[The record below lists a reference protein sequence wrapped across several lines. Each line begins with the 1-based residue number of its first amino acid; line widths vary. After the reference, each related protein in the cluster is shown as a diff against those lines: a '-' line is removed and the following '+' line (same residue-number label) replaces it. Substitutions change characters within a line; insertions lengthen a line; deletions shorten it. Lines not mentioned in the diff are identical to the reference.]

1 MTFQDLNTFS
11 PSFFTIAIKLVLA
24 AGTGALIG
32 MEREKH
38 GRPAGLRTHLL
49 VALAS
54 CLMMIISESV
64 YLKYGNIPGT
74 STLRIDPS
82 RIAAQII
89 AGIGFIGAGV
99 ILKDGL
105 TVRGL
110 TTAACLWLA
119 AAIGMGFG
127 LGIYLPTIASA
138 LIAVSSLI
146 FLKKLEPYINKDRY
160 LTFRV
165 DIDEGI
171 DIYPKLEEIF
181 DRYNMKITDVSCTF
195 HPRIGAT
202 EYKFVLTQHHK
213 RMGRELS
220 QEVSTLHGVKK
231 IEYW

>member
-1 MTFQDLNTFS
+1 MLHELNTFG
-11 PSFFTIAIKLVLA
+11 PSSLTIIIKLLLA
-24 AGTGALIG
+24 ALAGALVG

-64 YLKYGNIPGT
+64 YLKYGQIPGT
-74 STLRIDPS
+74 SILRIDPS

-105 TVRGL
+105 SVRGL

-127 LGIYLPTIASA
+127 LGLYLPTIVSTIIAISA
-138 LIAVSSLI
+138 LI
-146 FLKKLEPYINKDRY
+146 FLKRLEPYIHKDRY

-165 DIDEGI
+165 ETDEWI
-171 DIYPKLEEIF
+171 DIYPQLEEIF
-181 DRYNMKITDVSCTF
+181 VRYQMIVTDVSCSLQ
-195 HPRIGAT
+195 PRNGET
-202 EYKFVLTQHHK
+202 HYKFVLTQHRK
-213 RMGRELS
+213 RMGRELALTVA
-220 QEVSTLHGVKK
+220 ELKGVKK
-231 IEYW
+231 IEYL

>member
-1 MTFQDLNTFS
+1 MLHEINTLGPTS
-11 PSFFTIAIKLVLA
+11 YTILVQLVLA
-24 AGTGALIG
+24 ATGGALIG
-32 MEREKH
+32 IEREKH

-64 YLKYGNIPGT
+64 YLKYGQTPGT
-74 STLRIDPS
+74 SILRIDPS
-82 RIAAQII
+82 RIAAQIV

-127 LGIYLPTIASA
+127 LGLYLPTIVSTLIGISA
-138 LIAVSSLI
+138 LI
-146 FLKKLEPYINKDRY
+146 FLKRLEPYINKDRY

-165 DIDEGI
+165 ETIEGI
-171 DIYPKLEEIF
+171 DIYPQLLEIF
-181 DRYNMKITDVSCTF
+181 SQFSMNVTDVSCRL
-195 HPRIGAT
+195 HPLSGET
-202 EYKFVLTQHHK
+202 HYKFVLTQH
-213 RMGRELS
+213 RQRRGRELA
-220 QEVSTLHGVKK
+220 QRVAALQGVRK
-231 IEYW
+231 IGYQ

>member
-1 MTFQDLNTFS
+1 MLHNINTLD
-11 PSFFTIAIKLVLA
+11 PSSFTIIIKLLLA
-24 AGTGALIG
+24 ALGGALIG

-54 CLMMIISESV
+54 CLMMIISESF
-64 YLKYGNIPGT
+64 YLKYGQVSGT
-74 STLRIDPS
+74 SILRIDPS
-82 RIAAQII
+82 RIAAQIV

-105 TVRGL
+105 SVRGL

-127 LGIYLPTIASA
+127 MGVYLPTILST
-138 LIAVSSLI
+138 LIAIISLI
-146 FLKKLEPYINKDRY
+146 FLKRLEPFINKDRY

-165 DIDEGI
+165 EVDEGM
-171 DIYPKLEEIF
+171 DIYSQLEKIF
-181 DRYNMKITDVSCTF
+181 ELYNMKITDVSCSLL
-195 HPRIGAT
+195 PRSG
-202 EYKFVLTQHHK
+202 ESHYKFVLTQHHQ

-220 QEVSTLHGVKK
+220 KTVAEIKGVKK
-231 IEYW
+231 IEYQ

>member
-1 MTFQDLNTFS
+1 MLHDINTFG
-11 PSFFTIAIKLVLA
+11 PSSLTIIIKLLLA
-24 AGTGALIG
+24 ALAGALVG

-64 YLKYGNIPGT
+64 YLKYGQVSGT
-74 STLRIDPS
+74 SILRIDPS
-82 RIAAQII
+82 RIAAQIV

-127 LGIYLPTIASA
+127 MGIYLPTVVSTVIAISA
-138 LIAVSSLI
+138 LI
-146 FLKKLEPYINKDRY
+146 FLKRLEPYINKDRF
-160 LTFRV
+160 LIFRV
-165 DIDEGI
+165 EVDKGI
-171 DIYPKLEEIF
+171 DIYPQLEKIF
-181 DRYNMKITDVSCTF
+181 AQYSMIISDVSCSL
-195 HPRIGAT
+195 HPRSGET
-202 EYKFVLTQHHK
+202 HYKFVLTQHHQ

-220 QEVSTLHGVKK
+220 QAVAVLDGVKK
-231 IEYW
+231 IEYQ

>member
-1 MTFQDLNTFS
+1 MLHDINTFGPLS
-11 PSFFTIAIKLVLA
+11 FTIIIKLLLA
-24 AGTGALIG
+24 ALCGALIG

-38 GRPAGLRTHLL
+38 GRPAGLRTHLI

-64 YLKYGNIPGT
+64 YLKYGQVPGT
-74 STLRIDPS
+74 SILRIDPS
-82 RIAAQII
+82 RIAAQIV

-127 LGIYLPTIASA
+127 MGIYLPTIVST
-138 LIAVSSLI
+138 LIAISALI
-146 FLKKLEPYINKDRY
+146 FLKRLEPYINKDRY

-165 DIDEGI
+165 EVDEGI
-171 DIYPKLEEIF
+171 DIYPQLEEIF
-181 DRYNMKITDVSCTF
+181 AQYSMLISDVSCSLD
-195 HPRIGAT
+195 PRSGET
-202 EYKFVLTQHHK
+202 HYKFVLTQHRT
-213 RMGRELS
+213 RMGRELART
-220 QEVSTLHGVKK
+220 VAGLTGVRK
-231 IEYW
+231 IEYQ

>member
-1 MTFQDLNTFS
+1 MLHDINTFG
-11 PSFFTIAIKLVLA
+11 PSSYSIILKLILA
-24 AGTGALIG
+24 ALGGALVG

-54 CLMMIISESV
+54 CLMMIISESF
-64 YLKYGNIPGT
+64 YLKYGQVPGT
-74 STLRIDPS
+74 SILRIDPS
-82 RIAAQII
+82 RIAAQIV

-127 LGIYLPTIASA
+127 MGIYLPTIVST
-138 LIAVSSLI
+138 LIAIASLT
-146 FLKKLEPYINKDRY
+146 FLKRLEPFINKDRY

-165 DIDEGI
+165 EVDEGI
-171 DIYPKLEEIF
+171 DIYPQLEEIF
-181 DRYNMKITDVSCTF
+181 ARYNMIVTDISCSLQ
-195 HPRIGAT
+195 PRIGET
-202 EYKFVLTQHHK
+202 HYKFILTQHRM
-213 RMGRELS
+213 RMGRELTAT
-220 QEVSTLHGVKK
+220 VAALKGVKK
-231 IEYW
+231 IEYQ

>member
-1 MTFQDLNTFS
+1 MLFDINAFV
-11 PSFFTIAIKLVLA
+11 PSSFTIIVKLLLA
-24 AGTGALIG
+24 AIGGALIG

-54 CLMMIISESV
+54 CLMMIISESF
-64 YLKYGNIPGT
+64 YLKYGEVSGT
-74 STLRIDPS
+74 SILRIDPS
-82 RIAAQII
+82 RIAAQIV

-127 LGIYLPTIASA
+127 MGVYLPTIISA
-138 LIAVSSLI
+138 VIAISSLI
-146 FLKKLEPYINKDRY
+146 FLKRLEPYINKDRY

-165 DIDEGI
+165 DVGEGL
-171 DIYPKLEEIF
+171 DIYPQLEEIF
-181 DRYNMKITDVSCTF
+181 DHYNMIITDVSCSLL
-195 HPRIGAT
+195 PRSGET
-202 EYKFVLTQHHK
+202 HYKFVLTQHHK
-213 RMGRELS
+213 RMGRELA
-220 QEVSTLHGVKK
+220 STVAKLEGVKK
-231 IEYW
+231 IEYL

>member
-1 MTFQDLNTFS
+1 MLHDINTFGPFS
-11 PSFFTIAIKLVLA
+11 FTIIIKLLLA
-24 AGTGALIG
+24 ALCGALIG

-64 YLKYGNIPGT
+64 YLKYGQVPGT
-74 STLRIDPS
+74 SILRIDPS
-82 RIAAQII
+82 RIAAQIV

-127 LGIYLPTIASA
+127 MGIYLPTIVST
-138 LIAVSSLI
+138 LIAISALI
-146 FLKKLEPYINKDRY
+146 FLKRLEPYINKDRF
-160 LTFRV
+160 LILRV
-165 DIDEGI
+165 EVDGGL
-171 DIYPKLEEIF
+171 DIYPQLEEIF
-181 DRYNMKITDVSCTF
+181 AQYSMVISDISCSLQ
-195 HPRIGAT
+195 PRSGET
-202 EYKFVLTQHHK
+202 HYKFVLTQHRK
-213 RMGRELS
+213 RMGRELART
-220 QEVSTLHGVKK
+220 VAGLTGVKK
-231 IEYW
+231 IEYQ

>member
-1 MTFQDLNTFS
+1 MFLDINGFN
-11 PSFFTIAIKLVLA
+11 PSSLTIIMKLLLA
-24 AGTGALIG
+24 ALFGALIG

-54 CLMMIISESV
+54 CLMMIISESF
-64 YLKYGNIPGT
+64 YLKYREISGT
-74 STLRIDPS
+74 SILRIDPS
-82 RIAAQII
+82 RIAAQIV

-127 LGIYLPTIASA
+127 MGIYLPTIVSA
-138 LIAVSSLI
+138 LIAISSLI
-146 FLKKLEPYINKDRY
+146 FLKRLEPYMNKDRY

-165 DIDEGI
+165 DIDEGV
-171 DIYPKLEEIF
+171 DIYPQLEGIF
-181 DRYNMKITDVSCTF
+181 ARYSMKITDVACTLQ
-195 HPRIGAT
+195 PRSGET
-202 EYKFVLTQHHK
+202 HYKFILTQHHK
-213 RMGRELS
+213 RMGRELAK
-220 QEVSTLHGVKK
+220 EVAEINGVKK
-231 IEYW
+231 IEYL

>member
-1 MTFQDLNTFS
+1 MLHDINTFGPTS
-11 PSFFTIAIKLVLA
+11 YTIIFKLLLA
-24 AGTGALIG
+24 AFCGALIG

-38 GRPAGLRTHLL
+38 GRPAGLRTHLI

-64 YLKYGNIPGT
+64 YLKYGQVPGT
-74 STLRIDPS
+74 SILRIDPS
-82 RIAAQII
+82 RIAAQVV

-127 LGIYLPTIASA
+127 MGIYLPTIVSTLIGISA
-138 LIAVSSLI
+138 LI
-146 FLKKLEPYINKDRY
+146 FLKRLEPYINKDRF

-165 DIDEGI
+165 EVERGI
-171 DIYPKLEEIF
+171 DIYPQLEELFAQFSMVIS
-181 DRYNMKITDVSCTF
+181 DVSCTL
-195 HPRIGAT
+195 HPQSGET
-202 EYKFVLTQHHK
+202 YYKFVLTQHRK
-213 RMGRELS
+213 RMGRELAMTVA
-220 QEVSTLHGVKK
+220 ELNGVKK
-231 IEYW
+231 IEYL

>member
-1 MTFQDLNTFS
+1 MLHEINSFGSFS
-11 PSFFTIAIKLVLA
+11 FTIIIKLLLA
-24 AGTGALIG
+24 ALCGALIG

-64 YLKYGNIPGT
+64 YLKYGQIPGT
-74 STLRIDPS
+74 SILRIDPS
-82 RIAAQII
+82 RIAAQIV

-127 LGIYLPTIASA
+127 MGIYLPTIAST
-138 LIAVSSLI
+138 LIGISALI
-146 FLKKLEPYINKDRY
+146 FLKRLEPYINKDRF
-160 LTFRV
+160 LIFRV
-165 DIDEGI
+165 EVDGGVDL
-171 DIYPKLEEIF
+171 YPQLVEIF
-181 DRYNMKITDVSCTF
+181 AQYNMVISDISCSLQ
-195 HPRIGAT
+195 PRSGVT
-202 EYKFVLTQHHK
+202 HYKFVLTQHRT
-213 RMGRELS
+213 RMGRDLART
-220 QEVSTLHGVKK
+220 VAALTGVRK
-231 IEYW
+231 IKYQ

>member
-1 MTFQDLNTFS
+1 MLNDINTFGPLS
-11 PSFFTIAIKLVLA
+11 FTIIIKLLLA
-24 AGTGALIG
+24 ALCGALVG

-64 YLKYGNIPGT
+64 YLKYGQIPGT
-74 STLRIDPS
+74 SVLRIDPS
-82 RIAAQII
+82 RIAAQIV

-110 TTAACLWLA
+110 TTAACLWFA

-127 LGIYLPTIASA
+127 LGVYLPTIVST
-138 LIAVSSLI
+138 LIAISALI
-146 FLKKLEPYINKDRY
+146 FLKRLEPYINKDLY

-165 DIDEGI
+165 EVDAGI
-171 DIYPKLEEIF
+171 DIYPQLEEIF
-181 DRYNMKITDVSCTF
+181 ARYSMIISDVSCSLQ
-195 HPRIGAT
+195 PRNGET
-202 EYKFVLTQHHK
+202 HYKFVLTQHHT
-213 RMGRELS
+213 RMGRELARTVA
-220 QEVSTLHGVKK
+220 ELAGVKK
-231 IEYW
+231 IEYQ

>member
-1 MTFQDLNTFS
+1 MLHELNTFS
-11 PSFFTIAIKLVLA
+11 PSFLTIIIKLFLA
-24 AGTGALIG
+24 ALAGALVG

-64 YLKYGNIPGT
+64 YLKYGQIPGT
-74 STLRIDPS
+74 SILRIDPS

-99 ILKDGL
+99 ILKDGMS
-105 TVRGL
+105 VRGL

-127 LGIYLPTIASA
+127 LGLYLPTIVSTVIAISA
-138 LIAVSSLI
+138 LIL
-146 FLKKLEPYINKDRY
+146 LKRLEPYIHKDRY

-165 DIDEGI
+165 ETDQGI
-171 DIYPKLEEIF
+171 DIYPQLEEIF
-181 DRYNMKITDVSCTF
+181 LRYKMIVTDVSCSLQ
-195 HPRIGAT
+195 PRSG
-202 EYKFVLTQHHK
+202 EMHYKFILTQHRK

-220 QEVSTLHGVKK
+220 LTVAALNGVKK
-231 IEYW
+231 IEYQ